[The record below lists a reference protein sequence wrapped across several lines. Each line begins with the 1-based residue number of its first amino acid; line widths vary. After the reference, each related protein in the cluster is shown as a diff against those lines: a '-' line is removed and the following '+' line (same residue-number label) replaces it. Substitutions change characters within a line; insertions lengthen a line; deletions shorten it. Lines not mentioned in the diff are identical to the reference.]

1 VDVVTRLVKS
11 AHNRARLLAVRARGV
26 VTRALRPGLLGGAHQ
41 LGVGR
46 NVELVIYGELVLGSN
61 VSLSDGCSL
70 HVGPRGRLTIGDRV
84 FVGRHSVIAAD
95 ESVEIGRDT
104 LIAEHCTIRDQDHH
118 LVPEER
124 MREVATTTS
133 PVRVAENVWI
143 GAGVRV
149 LKGAQIG
156 EGAMVAAN
164 AVVKGVIPA
173 RVVAGG
179 IPAQVLRSV
188 GPAAQSRLDSR
199 SRT

>member
-1 VDVVTRLVKS
+1 MVSRLVKS

-26 VTRALRPGLLGGAHQ
+26 MTRALRPGLLGGAHE

-46 NVELVIYGELVLGSN
+46 NVELVIYGELVLGRN
-61 VSLSDGCSL
+61 VVLSDGCSVR
-70 HVGPRGRLTIGDRV
+70 VGPRGRLAIGDGV

-95 ESVEIGRDT
+95 ELVEIGRNT
-104 LIAEHCTIRDQDHH
+104 MIAEHCTIRDQNHH

-124 MREVATTTS
+124 MREEATLTA
-133 PVRVAENVWI
+133 PVRLGENVWL

-156 EGAMVAAN
+156 EGAMIAAN
-164 AVVKGVIPA
+164 AVVRSNIPA

-179 IPAQVLRSV
+179 VPAQVLRSV
-188 GPAAQSRLDSR
+188 DPAAPSQLDSR
-199 SRT
+199 LRR